1 MWRRSSASLAVATT
15 VFFLSVFQ
23 LYGCTSAIALRGAEG
38 KDISSIQVGLSR
50 GDAES
55 ILGSPVREWLTSEN
69 IRYCVY
75 RYDGGVPP
83 SDSDAIAYAF
93 LNIIS
98 AGLFEFYE
106 TTGMTKL
113 SNLEHAYRRVL
124 HQIAVA
130 YDNQDRIVG
139 FFDNFGDLD
148 VLPADGRSKR

>member
-1 MWRRSSASLAVATT
+1 
-15 VFFLSVFQ
+15 
-23 LYGCTSAIALRGAEG
+23 
-38 KDISSIQVGLSR
+38 
-50 GDAES
+50 
-55 ILGSPVREWLTSEN
+55 
-69 IRYCVY
+69 
-75 RYDGGVPP
+75 VPP

-93 LNIIS
+93 INIIS